1 MKRSARKKLL
11 GLTGL
16 LAFSA
21 VMMDPYDI
29 LRDEATLNDNCRYD
43 WVESEVG
50 VSSLGDPW
58 TKAYEGRIEARII
71 EVEKDSNNRVL
82 SFIAENKDCGRFVI
96 DPNDTLDNNRV
107 ERTNVTVNM
116 LPLLVLENWCV
127 NFPVVRNL
135 TYTGDRNNNPI
146 TDKDMDK
153 IEIAGRHIHPY
164 MKMKEESLF
173 NGQGHFFYGVLHP
186 DSMYFSSPTEGQCE

>member
-1 MKRSARKKLL
+1 MFNSYKYLLLASCILVGVNFINKDFLKTFIFKMKRSARKKLL

-71 EVEKDSNNRVL
+71 EVEKDSNKVL
-82 SFIAENKDCGRFVI
+82 
-96 DPNDTLDNNRV
+96 
-107 ERTNVTVNM
+107 
-116 LPLLVLENWCV
+116 
-127 NFPVVRNL
+127 VRPYFKVSSSPSSISL
-135 TYTGDRNNNPI
+135 MTI
-146 TDKDMDK
+146 TDKNSN
-153 IEIAGRHIHPY
+153 
-164 MKMKEESLF
+164 SLT
-173 NGQGHFFYGVLHP
+173 
-186 DSMYFSSPTEGQCE
+186 S